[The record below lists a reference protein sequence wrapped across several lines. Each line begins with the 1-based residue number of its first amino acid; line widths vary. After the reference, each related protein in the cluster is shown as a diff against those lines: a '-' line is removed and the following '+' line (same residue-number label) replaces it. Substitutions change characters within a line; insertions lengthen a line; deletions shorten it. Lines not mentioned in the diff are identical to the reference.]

1 MADTGEPMG
10 HSEKTQNFG
19 HRRKRKRGQAW
30 DKHKRKRTKTYI
42 STFENSPTTSKLS
55 MNRSSNITHDHT
67 YHFTKQ
73 EESIDS
79 NSNNIEEQ
87 TGRPD
92 TNNITDDIME
102 NINHLLPTVLE
113 TTRYS
118 QQHKCGIAM
127 KQ

>member
-1 MADTGEPMG
+1 
-10 HSEKTQNFG
+10 
-19 HRRKRKRGQAW
+19 
-30 DKHKRKRTKTYI
+30 
-42 STFENSPTTSKLS
+42 

-92 TNNITDDIME
+92 TNNITDGIME

-113 TTRYS
+113 RMLQT
-118 QQHKCGIAM
+118 KCLLEFHDFFKVIAEDRFPIDNISFRLFLETV
-127 KQ
+127 